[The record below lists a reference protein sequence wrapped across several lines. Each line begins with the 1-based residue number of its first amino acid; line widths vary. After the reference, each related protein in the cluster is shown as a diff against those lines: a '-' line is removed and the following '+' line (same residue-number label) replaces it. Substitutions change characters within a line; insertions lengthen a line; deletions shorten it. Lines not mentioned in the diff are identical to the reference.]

1 MKSLYYKFLKKFKNE
16 VVVVIN
22 KIILFG
28 YFMVMMKWI
37 LILSKVIN
45 LDYLE
50 NNEVCLD
57 FLDVFYKV
65 FDDIWI

>member
-1 MKSLYYKFLKKFKNE
+1 MYYKFLKKFKNE

-65 FDDIWI
+65 FDDI